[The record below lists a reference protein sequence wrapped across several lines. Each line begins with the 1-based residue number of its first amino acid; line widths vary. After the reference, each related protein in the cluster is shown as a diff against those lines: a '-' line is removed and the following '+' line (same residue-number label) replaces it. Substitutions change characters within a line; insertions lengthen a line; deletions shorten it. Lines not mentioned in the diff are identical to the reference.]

1 MGQIE
6 VQGFK
11 MRFYNGLLSS
21 NRFTIKII
29 KHFLGLSFLCLLP
42 SYVVASALNTA
53 KPIPNQEV
61 AVIIKGIKGDL
72 LKNSTARLPT
82 FVPDCRAN
90 FAAIVRYKRTIRI
103 KLSKAL
109 RALGYYHAKKE
120 IKAVQNQGCWRI
132 MVNIVAGEP
141 VRIVAQT
148 IKMTGVGQHEAAF
161 QQLIKKPP
169 YPTNAIFNHQIYNAY
184 KKSLLEKAQELGYL
198 KARFDKKQVEVNR
211 TTRTANVILHFNTAE
226 RFKYGA
232 ISIKQSVLSD
242 DVMQKFII
250 LKSGDRFSSTT
261 LIRQQQLLQNSGYYN
276 VVTVRPNFKAMNRRV
291 IPIDIQL
298 TPRRRTGYL
307 ARLGYG
313 TDTGL
318 RAKATME
325 RRWTGS
331 SGKRLL
337 INAGLSERI
346 NEINLQLTHP
356 RNDPENNSLFYTI
369 GFKQDTNDDVD
380 SRSFKVGVLSTSLR
394 SNQWKRTLSL
404 NYLKDRTDVDGTG
417 TLATR
422 STLMLMG
429 IKYAHVKADNRLFPE
444 RGWRLAFEAEG
455 AVDELLSDVS
465 LLQLQAHGKY
475 IRKVGQGRFIT
486 RLDLGTTFGDSL
498 DDLPKELRFFAGGN
512 NSVRGFS
519 YESLGERNVDDKVIG
534 GKQFIETSLEYEHP
548 LVEKWSMA
556 GFVDAGNA
564 FDAFNIDDM
573 EVGIGFGFRWRSPI
587 GPIRIDLAQP
597 IDDLSDV
604 HLHLSI
610 GPDL

>member
-1 MGQIE
+1 
-6 VQGFK
+6 
-11 MRFYNGLLSS
+11 MRFYNGLLNS
-21 NRFTIKII
+21 NVFAVVII
-29 KHFLGLSFLCLLP
+29 RHFLGLSFLCLLP
-42 SYVVASALNTA
+42 SYVVASALNSTNSI
-53 KPIPNQEV
+53 KPNQDI
-61 AVIIKGIKGDL
+61 AVIIKGINGDL

-82 FVPDCRAN
+82 FVPDCRAS
-90 FAAIVRYKRTIRI
+90 FAAIVKYKRTIRI
-103 KLSKAL
+103 KLGKAL

-120 IKAVQNQGCWRI
+120 IKAIQNQGCWRI
-132 MVNIVAGEP
+132 MVNILAGEP
-141 VRIVAQT
+141 VRISEQT
-148 IKMTGVGQHEAAF
+148 VTITGVGRHEAAF
-161 QQLIKKPP
+161 QQLIKKTP
-169 YPTNAIFNHQIYNAY
+169 YPTNAIFNHQTYTAY

-198 KARFDKKQVEVNR
+198 KARFDKKQVEVNK
-211 TTRTANVILHFNTAE
+211 TTRTANVMLSFNTAE

-232 ISIKQSVLSD
+232 IRIKQDVLAD
-242 DVMQKFII
+242 DVMGKFII
-250 LKSGDRFSSTT
+250 LKAGDRFSSTT

-276 VVTVRPNFKAMNRRV
+276 VVTVRPNFKAMSNRV

-307 ARLGYG
+307 GRIGYG

-337 INAGLSERI
+337 INAGLSQRI

-369 GFKQDTNDDVD
+369 GFKQDSNDDVD
-380 SRSFKVGVLSTSLR
+380 SESLKFGVLSTSIR
-394 SNQWKRTLSL
+394 SNEWKRTLSL
-404 NYLKDRTDVDGTG
+404 NYLRDRTDVDGAATS
-417 TLATR
+417 ATR
-422 STLMLMG
+422 SNLMLMG

-444 RGWRLAFEAEG
+444 RGWRLSFEAEG
-455 AVDELLSDVS
+455 AVEELFSDVS

-475 IRKVGQGRFIT
+475 IHKVGKGRFIT
-486 RLDLGTTFGDSL
+486 RLDVGTTFGDSL

-512 NSVRGFS
+512 NSIRGFS
-519 YESLGERNVDDKVIG
+519 YESLGERNIDNKVIG
-534 GKQFIETSLEYEHP
+534 GKQLIETSFEYEHP

-564 FDAFNIDDM
+564 FDEFDIDDV
-573 EVGIGFGFRWRSPI
+573 EVGFGFGFRWRSPI

-597 IDDLSDV
+597 VDNLSDV